1 MKKILAILL
10 IAMIATSCQKTQI
23 APVNTPCQAKELD
36 GSSCSQMAEIVVDK
50 LPTCRRHHAQK
61 YAYSY

>member
-1 MKKILAILL
+1 MKKI
-10 IAMIATSCQKTQI
+10 IAMILLAITTSCQKTQI